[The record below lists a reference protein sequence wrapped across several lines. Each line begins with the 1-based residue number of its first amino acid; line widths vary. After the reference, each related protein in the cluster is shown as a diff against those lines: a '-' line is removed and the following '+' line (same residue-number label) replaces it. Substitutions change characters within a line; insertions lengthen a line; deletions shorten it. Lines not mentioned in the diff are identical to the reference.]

1 MSNVLNNSVQGDL
14 SVSRNTTVGGD
25 LKANGGATFE
35 HSVRVKGGMDAEY
48 IKAKTAK
55 GDLAVE
61 KNLSVGGKLTS
72 NGNLEQNGDTEL
84 NGNVRVKG
92 TLYAENI
99 KSAFKGLFSTLD
111 ALRKAYPSP
120 DDGSFA
126 LVGSSLP
133 ADVYKANNNNWSATG
148 EQGGGSMELEL
159 GDYLQA
165 EAITDVTT
173 IL

>member
-1 MSNVLNNSVQGDL
+1 M
-14 SVSRNTTVGGD
+14 
-25 LKANGGATFE
+25 
-35 HSVRVKGGMDAEY
+35 
-48 IKAKTAK
+48 
-55 GDLAVE
+55 
-61 KNLSVGGKLTS
+61 
-72 NGNLEQNGDTEL
+72 
-84 NGNVRVKG
+84 RVKG

-126 LVGSSLP
+126 LVGSTLP
-133 ADVYKANNNNWSATG
+133 ADVYRANNNNWSSTG
-148 EQGGGSMELEL
+148 EQGGGSLELEL

>member
-92 TLYAENI
+92 TLYADNI
-99 KSAFKGLFSTLD
+99 KSAFKGLFSTVD

-126 LVGSSLP
+126 LVGSTLP
-133 ADVYKANNNNWSATG
+133 ADVYKANNKTWAATG
-148 EQGGGSMELEL
+148 QQGGGSLTLEL